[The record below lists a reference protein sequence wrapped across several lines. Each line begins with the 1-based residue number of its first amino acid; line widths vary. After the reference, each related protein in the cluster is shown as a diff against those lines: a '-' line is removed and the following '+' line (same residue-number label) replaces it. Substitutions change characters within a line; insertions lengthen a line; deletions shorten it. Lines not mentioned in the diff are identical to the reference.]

1 MMEEDSVPPIDPDF
15 EPQSRPRSCTWP
27 LPRPDISAVKPE
39 AADGAESTAGTP
51 PAEEDK
57 HEPQPVTSEPEKVV
71 VTEGGLAAGLG
82 GATPRKG
89 SSRRNAWGN
98 QSYADLISQAIENS
112 PEKRLTLAQIYD
124 WMVKTVPYFK
134 DKGDSNSSAGWKN
147 SIRHNLSLHNKF
159 LRVHNE
165 STGKSSWWMLNPE
178 GGKTGKAPRR
188 RAASMDNSS
197 KLLKSRMRAKQTKK
211 AAMAAGLVG
220 SGGAGG
226 DGGDGSEGGA
236 NSPGGVSP
244 FPKWGVSRN
253 SPSSRG
259 SLDDSDMWTS
269 FRPRTSSNASTLSG
283 KLSPIAPAQEEDDEL
298 LSEDG
303 GGSGSLL
310 GGYPPTLTETLME
323 ELDLIDGLTLMTGGH
338 QQGGASPSTAPPAP
352 PTPLPSASTLLPRGT
367 GGVGGV
373 GVGGFPSF
381 GRLQTHSSPT
391 GSVTSKP
398 VQSPPQSQSGGGVN
412 QGGAGSKQSPSSYG
426 NSLFNPLPGPGSHG
440 GGGSGGSS
448 HFSPRVPSSLEA
460 LLTSDS
466 PPPSEVMMSQVD
478 PLMPSQGGPG
488 GPGGLLGLGGGGG
501 GGVGSIGGGGLVGNQ
516 AKQGGLMMGKAG
528 LGGLGLPPQP
538 QHQHQHQHPHHN
550 QHQSHQHHQQHQSH
564 QQQQQQQAQQQH
576 SQLGLSMLLSS
587 MANQDPSQ
595 LGLGSMKSQQH
606 HLGGVGSGL
615 LQGQGVGGGL
625 LGGTGLPS
633 MGMGGNQQGMG
644 QFGPIGSG
652 STNTQGFFMPGSVTN
667 TTQDRLPTD
676 LDIEMFTENLDCD
689 VDYIINSDL
698 MDGDIIDFNFDPI
711 LPPGGQ
717 GGYPGPP
724 ATTTQSSSHKWVPS

>member
-39 AADGAESTAGTP
+39 GADGAESAAGTP

-57 HEPQPVTSEPEKVV
+57 HEPQQITSEPEKVV
-71 VTEGGLAAGLG
+71 VTEGGVAAGVG

-211 AAMAAGLVG
+211 QAGAAGLGAPSG
-220 SGGAGG
+220 SLPGEGGTGAGG
-226 DGGDGSEGGA
+226 AD
-236 NSPGGVSP
+236 SPGSSQQ
-244 FPKWGVSRN
+244 FPKWGVNRN

-283 KLSPIAPAQEEDDEL
+283 KLSPIAPGQEEDDEL
-298 LSEDG
+298 PEDSLLS
-303 GGSGSLL
+303 SYSTGSL
-310 GGYPPTLTETLME
+310 PPTLTETLME
-323 ELDLIDGLTLMTGGH
+323 ELDLIDGLTLMTG

-352 PTPLPSASTLLPRGT
+352 PTPLPSAATLLPRGT
-367 GGVGGV
+367 G
-373 GVGGFPSF
+373 FPSYN
-381 GRLQTHSSPT
+381 RMQPA
-391 GSVTSKP
+391 KP
-398 VQSPPQSQSGGGVN
+398 VQSPPQPGSQTSVQ
-412 QGGAGSKQSPSSYG
+412 QGPGSNHSPSTYG

-440 GGGSGGSS
+440 A
-448 HFSPRVPSSLEA
+448 HFGARVPSSLEA

-466 PPPSEVMMSQVD
+466 PPPSEVMMTQVD
-478 PLMPSQGGPG
+478 PLMPSQGGA
-488 GPGGLLGLGGGGG
+488 GLLGLGGPMAGG
-501 GGVGSIGGGGLVGNQ
+501 Q
-516 AKQGGLMMGKAG
+516 AKQAGLMMGKG
-528 LGGLGLPPQP
+528 LEQHPPMGLPPQP
-538 QHQHQHQHPHHN
+538 QLQPQPQP
-550 QHQSHQHHQQHQSH
+550 HQQQQPQP
-564 QQQQQQQAQQQH
+564 QQQQQQQQH
-576 SQLGLSMLLSS
+576 SQMGLSMLLSS
-587 MANQDPSQ
+587 MSPDPTQ
-595 LGLGSMKSQQH
+595 LTAMKSQH
-606 HLGGVGSGL
+606 HVP
-615 LQGQGVGGGL
+615 GGGL
-625 LGGTGLPS
+625 LPGVGGMPSTG
-633 MGMGGNQQGMG
+633 GGNGGPQGMG
-644 QFGPIGSG
+644 QFGGTP
-652 STNTQGFFMPGSVTN
+652 GFFMPS
-667 TTQDRLPTD
+667 QDRLPTD

-711 LPPGGQ
+711 LPGGQ
-717 GGYPGPP
+717 GYPGP
-724 ATTTQSSSHKWVPS
+724 ATTQSSSHKWVPS